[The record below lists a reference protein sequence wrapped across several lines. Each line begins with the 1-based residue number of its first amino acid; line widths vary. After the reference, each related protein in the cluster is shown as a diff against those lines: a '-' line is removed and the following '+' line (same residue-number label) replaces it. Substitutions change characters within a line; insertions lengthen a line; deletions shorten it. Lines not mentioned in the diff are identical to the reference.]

1 MIISRIRTK
10 ADYKATLDN
19 VLRLV
24 DKSRRALNTRA
35 R

>member
-10 ADYKATLDN
+10 AHYKATLDN